1 MPPSNWPKLPPSYL
15 PFASTK
21 IKYVIAQW
29 IALIMKDVGCSL
41 IFAEA
46 SLLEKSQI
54 KHLSPQKH
62 LKQFTFVLFPSK
74 LQGFLI
80 WEKAALLEME
90 GFTHL
95 QCTSLILSPLPKEGS
110 NLQVKKLSNHAHS
123 YSS

>member
-1 MPPSNWPKLPPSYL
+1 LPPSYL

-80 WEKAALLEME
+80 
-90 GFTHL
+90 
-95 QCTSLILSPLPKEGS
+95 
-110 NLQVKKLSNHAHS
+110 
-123 YSS
+123 